1 MTDLLLYPASKP
13 KRGQPYFNRNTRKR
27 ELKLIVSRLK
37 LYREQLESNYLHR
50 HRTFRSAQFLVL
62 ETEHRVELR
71 PLLLDL
77 LVEVAA
83 DGLLGPRLVVEVGLA
98 FLLRISGD
106 ISHRLQVWNRETA
119 VKFMTR
125 MKRWWAGDWHIHL
138 LTKRLRLSVTD
149 IDTTTHLFY
158 SDSEKVNAWELD
170 KAIKSSKIGLKTNL

>member
-125 MKRWWAGDWHIHL
+125 MKCWWAGDWHIHL

-170 KAIKSSKIGLKTNL
+170 KAIKSF

>member
-98 FLLRISGD
+98 FLLRIPGD
-106 ISHRLQVWNRETA
+106 VRHRLQVWKRETT

-125 MKRWWAGDWHIHL
+125 MAAGAITSWPRHRHNYSSICSHR
-138 LTKRLRLSVTD
+138 TLSDGRQV
-149 IDTTTHLFY
+149 
-158 SDSEKVNAWELD
+158 
-170 KAIKSSKIGLKTNL
+170 